1 MHTFLAEK
9 RPGGEMSSTSSSIST
24 KNLENYVVKLKNNR
38 NRNSTKKNYY
48 SVWRTFN
55 EFFIKLDRKPPTWEE
70 RLILFVGFLV
80 SKQRKSTTIKSYISA
95 IKSVLADDGV
105 MLNEDRFLL
114 GSLTRACR
122 LINDKV
128 RTRLPIQ
135 KGILNILIKTCLQHF
150 NQISQ
155 PYLGS
160 LHSALLM
167 AGYFGLLRVGEL
179 TAGEHPILAKDVHI
193 GENKKKILFVLRT
206 SKTHW
211 TDVSPQFVKIASRK
225 ANVMVKPEEQY
236 DTGFCPFKIINNY
249 IERRPQIKDNKEQF
263 FIFSDGSP
271 VKPTH
276 MRNVLKN
283 LLIKGGFNSKL
294 YGTHSLRIGRASDLR
309 KMNLSVET
317 IKNLGRWSSNSVF
330 LYLK

>member
-1 MHTFLAEK
+1 
-9 RPGGEMSSTSSSIST
+9 MSSTTSSIST

-38 NRNSTKKNYY
+38 NRSSTKKNYY
-48 SVWRTFN
+48 TVWRTFN

-95 IKSVLADDGV
+95 IKSVLADDDV
-105 MLNEDRFLL
+105 TLNEDRFLL
-114 GSLTRACR
+114 GSLTKACR

-135 KGILNILIKTCLQHF
+135 KGMLNILIRTCLQHF
-150 NQISQ
+150 DQIRQS
-155 PYLGS
+155 YLGQ
-160 LHSALLM
+160 LYSALLM

-193 GENKKKILFVLRT
+193 GENKNKILFVLRT

-225 ANVMVKPEEQY
+225 VSMTDKVDEQQIE
-236 DTGFCPFKIINNY
+236 TGFCPFKIINDY
-249 IERRPQIKDNKEQF
+249 ITKRPEISNNDQQF
-263 FIFSDGSP
+263 FVFSDGSA

-276 MRNVLKN
+276 MRTVLKK
-283 LLIKGGFNSKL
+283 LLVQAGFNKKL
-294 YGTHSLRIGRASDLR
+294 YGTHSLRIRRASDLR
-309 KMNLSVET
+309 KMQISVET
-317 IKNLGRWSSNSVF
+317 IKNLGRWRSNSVF